1 MTARS
6 GYHGCQPSGVEPA
19 GAVMIRR
26 GLKLGL
32 FASLLCLLAGVHNVS
47 AQGDPLELQRRD
59 SADRCLRRSGWLV
72 WEGKDGVTFL
82 VQREAQ
88 HRRSLLT
95 LPRADVTEI
104 EIVGVEPILPIIFGG
119 R

>member
-1 MTARS
+1 M
-6 GYHGCQPSGVEPA
+6 
-19 GAVMIRR
+19 MIRR
-26 GLKLGL
+26 GFKLGF
-32 FASLLCLLAGVHNVS
+32 FASLLCLLAGV
-47 AQGDPLELQRRD
+47 QRVLAGRSTRAAAPRD
-59 SADRCLRRSGWLV
+59 SADRRLRRSGWLV

-82 VQREAQ
+82 AQREAQ

-95 LPRADVTEI
+95 LPRAYVTEI